1 MNRDLSPLERNL
13 LQALIAKLRFQSQV
27 VRKLKKTD
35 LKLLAWCYQQDLITD
50 PKALSPEQ
58 EYRYTSELV
67 QAIAERLA
75 QLGLA
80 TLNADLKLTSTEQ
93 LAQGGAEHKSVR
105 ISPREQRVLRAFG
118 GQILD
123 QDQRELALAQFTELV
138 VIENLD
144 CFYDWQCFTLP
155 LLPSSLV
162 IYRGDAHYSSGR
174 KNLLKRWQAG
184 AYGPLKYFGDLDP
197 EGFDIAITEGFSHLA
212 APEFNWFSHHATEHA
227 YPAKQHATALK
238 LPQRSELQPY
248 IAFMLRYQRALLQQ
262 SLQQVPLQW
271 LTTNPLGIFN

>member
-13 LQALIAKLRFQSQV
+13 LQALMAKLRLQNQV

-50 PKALSPEQ
+50 PNTLSTEQ
-58 EYRYTSELV
+58 EYRYTSELI

-80 TLNADLKLTSTEQ
+80 ALNTDLKLTSTEQ
-93 LAQGGAEHKSVR
+93 LAQGKAEHKTVR

-118 GQILD
+118 EQILD

-155 LLPSSLV
+155 LQPNSLV

-174 KNLLKRWQAG
+174 KNLLKRWLAG

-227 YPAKQHATALK
+227 YPGKQHSTAQK
-238 LPQRSELQPY
+238 LPQRPELQPY
-248 IAFMLRYQRALLQQ
+248 IAFMQRYQRALLQQ

-271 LTTNPLGIFN
+271 LIANS